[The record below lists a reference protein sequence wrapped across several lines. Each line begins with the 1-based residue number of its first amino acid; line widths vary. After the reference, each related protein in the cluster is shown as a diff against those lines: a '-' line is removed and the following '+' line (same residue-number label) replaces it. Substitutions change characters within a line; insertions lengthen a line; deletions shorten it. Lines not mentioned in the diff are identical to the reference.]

1 MSGTRICLSKIK
13 ILFAFIFLFA
23 NISRAETWIS
33 VGGGTDHFCHTCG
46 YNNFNPG
53 LGIQYSY
60 TTDVKL
66 IAGGYYNSFHK
77 TTLYSGVVYQPV
89 QYGIVK
95 FGIAGAAVTN
105 YSNLKVPLMALP
117 IISVE
122 GESVGLD
129 ILGGP
134 SIGSYTGIVTANL
147 KFKL

>member
-1 MSGTRICLSKIK
+1 MKTCLSKALVIA
-13 ILFAFIFLFA
+13 ITFLA
-23 NISRAETWIS
+23 TTCWADTWVS

-53 LGIQYSY
+53 LGIQYGY

-77 TTLYSGVVYQPV
+77 TTLYSGVVYQPI

-117 IISVE
+117 VISIE
-122 GESVGLD
+122 GERVGLD

-134 SIGSYTGIVTANL
+134 SIGNYTGLVTANL